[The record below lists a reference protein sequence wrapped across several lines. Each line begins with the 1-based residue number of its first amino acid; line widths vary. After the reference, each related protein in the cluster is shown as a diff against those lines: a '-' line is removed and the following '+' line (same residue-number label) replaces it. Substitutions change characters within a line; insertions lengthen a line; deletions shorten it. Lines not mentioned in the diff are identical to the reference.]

1 MSTRTSEN
9 DMIRVITYYIYII
22 YIIYI
27 VNNADYTTI
36 PREKQRKKKENTV
49 IPQFSLKNNVKT
61 LFSSK

>member
-27 VNNADYTTI
+27 VNNADYTII
-36 PREKQRKKKENTV
+36 PREK
-49 IPQFSLKNNVKT
+49 PFD
-61 LFSSK
+61 LFWGKQGLHIIF